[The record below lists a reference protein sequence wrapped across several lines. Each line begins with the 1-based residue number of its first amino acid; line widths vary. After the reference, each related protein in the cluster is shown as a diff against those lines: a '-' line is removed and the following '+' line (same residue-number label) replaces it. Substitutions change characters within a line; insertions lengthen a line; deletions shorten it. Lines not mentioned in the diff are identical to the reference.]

1 MTTACKVGNGGAGS
15 VTSNIGKSPRIFEV
29 TRPNIEYGEFIAKF
43 DIRVTSTTCQ
53 NIEYGDIFAKFDIL
67 VLFHHRI

>member
-1 MTTACKVGNGGAGS
+1 MTTTRKVGNGVAVT

-29 TRPNIEYGEFIAKF
+29 MRPNIEYGEFIAKF
-43 DIRVTSTTCQ
+43 DIWLTTTTCQ